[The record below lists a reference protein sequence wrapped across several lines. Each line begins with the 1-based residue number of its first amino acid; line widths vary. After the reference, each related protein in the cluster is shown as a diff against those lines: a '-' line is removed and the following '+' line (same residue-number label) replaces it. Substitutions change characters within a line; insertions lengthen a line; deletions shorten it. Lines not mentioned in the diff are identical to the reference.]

1 MSVWRS
7 VEPITTPAH
16 DYVKSWQEDR
26 VVSCSGT
33 GSSGWS
39 NLPSQHKDGALHPH
53 PTPLFWPL
61 SLCTLTLADLKGP
74 DPALNPAL
82 LSQRPWWAR
91 ISCDELVAMC
101 VLGSGWQR
109 SGREGRRVTFQ
120 PLKSAPLSIPA
131 VSISSAPHGGSQP
144 GRFYIWVSP
153 NAAPLS
159 RPSPPSRKKV
169 PGDGSSSIRDNCL
182 IRRK

>member
-16 DYVKSWQEDR
+16 DCVKSWQEDR

-61 SLCTLTLADLKGP
+61 SLCTLTLAALKGP

-109 SGREGRRVTFQ
+109 WGREGRRVTFQ
-120 PLKSAPLSIPA
+120 PLKSAPLSVPPSPSA
-131 VSISSAPHGGSQP
+131 LPGMAAHSQGVSISGSPQTLHLCLAPPH
-144 GRFYIWVSP
+144 
-153 NAAPLS
+153 
-159 RPSPPSRKKV
+159 PPEKKV